1 MGFHE
6 VSFDAGVGYSTSSW
20 PAHNTA
26 IVEVDGGAE
35 ERVGRW
41 GSARRTF
48 KIVWKEKVAASVAAM
63 IAFVRA
69 REGSAHGFRVKDWA
83 DYASTA
89 DGKVTPDGSAVVSHQ
104 NQTIATGDG
113 VTTQFQLTK
122 LYGDAVNPKVINITK
137 PVASSVVIAFA
148 GVQQTSGWTVDDTT
162 GIVTFTTAPGVGVQI
177 RAGFEYEVPVRF
189 TSSTEADGQISL
201 DNFTSSSLDD
211 LGMIELVD
219 EDPQPDLAFMGGA
232 KRFGVLNDDISIT
245 ANTGRV
251 IVGEPQ
257 AAGLKVILPD
267 AKSYGPGGPWFLIV
281 NEGTDAWSVRN
292 SADDEIISIPVTES
306 AEIWMSID
314 SGGNKVWWAK

>member
-6 VSFDAGVGYSTSSW
+6 VTFDAGVGYSTSSW
-20 PAHNTA
+20 PAHNTS
-26 IVEVDGGAE
+26 IVEVGSGAE

-48 KIVWKEKVAASVAAM
+48 KIVWQDKVAATVAAM

-69 REGSAHGFRVKDWA
+69 REGSAHGFRVKDWN

-89 DGKVTPDGSAVVSHQ
+89 DGKVTPDGAAAVSHQ
-104 NQTIATGDG
+104 NQNIATGDG
-113 VTTQFQLTK
+113 TTTQFQLTK
-122 LYGDAVNPKVINITK
+122 LYGDTVNPKLVNITK
-137 PVASSVVIAFA
+137 PVASTVVIAFA
-148 GVQQTSGWTVDDTT
+148 GVQQTTGWTVDDTT
-162 GIVTFTTAPGVGVQI
+162 GIVTFTTAPGVGVLI
-177 RAGFEYEVPVRF
+177 RAGFQYEIPVRF
-189 TSSTEADGQISL
+189 TSSTESDGQISL
-201 DNFTSSSLDD
+201 DNFNASSLDD

-219 EDPQPDLAFMGGA
+219 EEPQPDLFFAGGA

-251 IVGEPQ
+251 VVGEPQ
-257 AAGLKVILPD
+257 VSGLKVILPD
-267 AKSYGPGGPWFLIV
+267 AKSYAPGGPWFLIV
-281 NEGTDAWSVRN
+281 NEGTDDWSVRN
-292 SADDEIISIPVTES
+292 TADAEIVSVPVAGS